1 MPKKKISK
9 VVEVDF
15 KTPQKKKRNN
25 ITLDKAPDGRLITS
39 LDHYKTKNIERWLSI
54 DDCLLICPDL
64 LKKRTWE
71 DWRSRNKLS
80 GSEIGP
86 EYKLFG
92 LAIYK
97 IKVLWLC
104 RYVKGLGWEQE
115 QQPQSTTLNNTS
127 PHQSASK
134 NI

>member
-1 MPKKKISK
+1 VPKKKISK

-25 ITLDKAPDGRLITS
+25 ITLDKAPDGRLIIS

-97 IKVLWLC
+97 IKVYWLA

-115 QQPQSTTLNNTS
+115 QQPQATTVNNT
-127 PHQSASK
+127 PPQQSALR

>member
-1 MPKKKISK
+1 MSKKKKKITNITK
-9 VVEVDF
+9 VNF
-15 KTPQKKKRNN
+15 KHKKRNN

-39 LDHYKTKNIERWLSI
+39 LDHYKTKDIERWLSI

-115 QQPQSTTLNNTS
+115 QQPQSTTVNNTS